1 MKNAVYV
8 YVFDTLADW
17 EIGYI
22 DAEIHSGRYFRKDR
36 EPLRIVTMGN
46 SKKTVVTMGGLK
58 IVPDIV
64 IDAFNMNDAAALIL
78 PGGNTWTDQ
87 IHDGVLS
94 LAGKCLDNE
103 IVVAAV
109 CGSTIGLARAGL
121 LDRRYHTSN
130 ALEVLK
136 MVCPNYTGEQYYM
149 DTPSVTDGNL
159 ITASGVAPLEFAV
172 NVLKKLDVFLP
183 EVLDAWKQLYKTLE
197 AKYFFELMRL
207 TQ

>member
-1 MKNAVYV
+1 MKQAVYV

-46 SKKTVVTMGGLK
+46 SRKTVVTMGGLK
-58 IVPDIV
+58 IVPDMV
-64 IDAFNMNDAAALIL
+64 VDEFNMNDAAALIL
-78 PGGNTWTDQ
+78 PGGNTWTDPV
-87 IHDGVLS
+87 HDGVLS
-94 LAGKCLDNE
+94 LAGKCLDTD

-109 CGSTIGLARAGL
+109 CGATMGLARAGL

-136 MVCPNYTGEQYYM
+136 TVCPQYTGEQYYQN
-149 DTPSVTDGNL
+149 TPSVTDGNL
-159 ITASGVAPLEFAV
+159 ITASGVAPLEFAAD
-172 NVLKKLDVFLP
+172 VLKKLDVFLP
-183 EVLDAWKQLYKTLE
+183 EALDAWKQLYKTFE